1 MTLICHTEARKV
13 CTEAD
18 KSPAIDKGDGREH
31 VSTMQYCAQ
40 IHQPV
45 VSFQVSVL
53 LVEHE
58 DALQS

>member
-1 MTLICHTEARKV
+1 M
-13 CTEAD
+13 EAD
-18 KSPAIDKGDGREH
+18 KSPAIDKGDSREH

-45 VSFQVSVL
+45 LCFQISVL

-58 DALQS
+58 GALQS